1 MIKNLA
7 KIRKE
12 FAKTQK
18 DMAEILNI
26 SKPTYNHYESGRYE
40 PSLETMIKL
49 ADYFNCSVDYLL
61 GHQIND
67 PTRQKE
73 ATMLQRQLCNDI
85 LALDEDDCG
94 RVEAYIAGIKAKNK
108 ETEKLKKSILNEN
121 VDW

>member
-108 ETEKLKKSILNEN
+108 ETEKLKKSVLNEN

>member
-1 MIKNLA
+1 MATNL
-7 KIRKE
+7 KKLRINCNKSQKE
-12 FAKTQK
+12 ISDLT
-18 DMAEILNI
+18 NI
-26 SKPTYNHYESGRYE
+26 PLRSYQEYESGRSEMRYS
-40 PSLETMIKL
+40 SLIKL
-49 ADYFNCSVDYLL
+49 ADFFNCSVDYLL

-108 ETEKLKKSILNEN
+108 ETEKHKKTILNED

>member
-108 ETEKLKKSILNEN
+108 ETEKHKKSILNEN

>member
-61 GHQIND
+61 GHQAKNVLYLD
-67 PTRQKE
+67 SFTEDQKE
-73 ATMLQRQLCNDI
+73 LIRLVQTLDERKVLKVIGYIERLNDTPIEEVLQRM
-85 LALDEDDCG
+85 
-94 RVEAYIAGIKAKNK
+94 NK
-108 ETEKLKKSILNEN
+108 REEE
-121 VDW
+121 

>member
-1 MIKNLA
+1 MENLKKLREEA
-7 KIRKE
+7 GI
-12 FAKTQK
+12 TQK
-18 DMAEILNI
+18 DLAHKMNVAKATI
-26 SKPTYNHYESGRYE
+26 YFYEQGKVS
-40 PSLETMIKL
+40 PSTEMLVKL
-49 ADYFNCSVDYLL
+49 ADFFGCSTDYLL

-73 ATMLQRQLCNDI
+73 ATMLQRQLCNEI

-121 VDW
+121 TDW

>member
-40 PSLETMIKL
+40 PSLETMVKL

-61 GHQIND
+61 GHQAKNVLYLD
-67 PTRQKE
+67 SYTPTKIE
-73 ATMLQRQLCNDI
+73 IIEELKDLT
-85 LALDEDDCG
+85 DD
-94 RVEAYIAGIKAKNK
+94 EAYQLLGYIARMKDIPLS
-108 ETEKLKKSILNEN
+108 EVLLRKK
-121 VDW
+121 D

>member
-40 PSLETMIKL
+40 PSLETMVKL

-73 ATMLQRQLCNDI
+73 ATFLQRQLCNDI

>member
-1 MIKNLA
+1 MENLKKLREEA
-7 KIRKE
+7 GI
-12 FAKTQK
+12 TQK
-18 DMAEILNI
+18 DLAHKMNVAKATI
-26 SKPTYNHYESGRYE
+26 YFYEQGKVS
-40 PSLETMIKL
+40 PSTEMLVKL
-49 ADYFNCSVDYLL
+49 ADFFGCSTDYLL

-73 ATMLQRQLCNDI
+73 ATMLQRQLCNEI

-121 VDW
+121 MDW